1 MTDYSKLF
9 RLDGK
14 AALVTGG
21 ARGIGAAVAEALTQV
36 GASVLVTDVLEADG
50 KATVERLR
58 KGGAKAEFMRH
69 DVTDE
74 AQWEAATAAMGKHF
88 GRYDILVNNAG
99 IETAALLANCEASDF
114 RRVLDINVTGVFLGL
129 KHAIRAMNG
138 KGGGSVINMSSV
150 AGLIG
155 TPAHAAYHASKG
167 GVRLLTKAAG
177 VEFAALQS
185 GVRVNSVHPAI
196 VKTQMGEHFLQG
208 FVDLGLA
215 PDIEAARASVGA
227 AHPMG
232 FGEVQDVAAAVLFL
246 ASDAARWINGAELVV
261 DGGYTAA

>member
-1 MTDYSKLF
+1 MAEYSKLF

-50 KATVERLR
+50 KATAERLR
-58 KGGAKAEFMRH
+58 KAGARAEFMRH

-138 KGGGSVINMSSV
+138 KGGGSVVNMSSV

-177 VEFAALQS
+177 IEFAALQS